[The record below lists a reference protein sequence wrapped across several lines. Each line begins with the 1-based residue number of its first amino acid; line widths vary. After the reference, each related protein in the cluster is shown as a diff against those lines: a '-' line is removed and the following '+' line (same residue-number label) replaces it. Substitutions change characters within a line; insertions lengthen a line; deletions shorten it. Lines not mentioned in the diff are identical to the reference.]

1 MKGTIVRELV
11 RTAAALAIAAAIATT
26 PGVSQAQNEDVSGEI
41 TLMSYAGI
49 FEDQYK
55 QAVIEP
61 FLEEYPNVSINY
73 FTTGNSAQ
81 MLGALRAQQSDPQVD
96 VAIFDAGVALV
107 GNAEGLLSEITVDE
121 VPNLADLHPLA
132 TVQEGYGPAVT
143 FDNLVIIYDTQDV
156 EGSPTSL
163 EELWNEDY
171 DGAVGVSAMPN
182 IQGIALTVMTASMLG
197 EDWTKSIDGAIEKLA
212 ELAPRV
218 QTFDPQPDGYTMVLN
233 DSLVIATGWN
243 ARAQTFREQ
252 SDGRLGVMLP
262 DEGSVFQINAINL
275 VEGAPTLLV
284 RETRAF
290 FANPASGATT
300 TRSPRP
306 LAAMASHSTGR
317 AYRSSTGMR
326 KKPDTCGAC
335 RSSVTTRSAP
345 AASMASAQTRAR
357 IDTRGSSFLSPLA

>member
-1 MKGTIVRELV
+1 MKGTIVRELA
-11 RTAAALAIAAAIATT
+11 RTAAAIAIAAFATA
-26 PGVSQAQNEDVSGEI
+26 PGVSQAQNQDVSGEI
-41 TLMSYAGI
+41 TLMAYAGI

-81 MLGALRAQQSDPQVD
+81 MLGALRAQKSDPQVD

-107 GNAEGLLSEITVDE
+107 GNAEGLLSEISVDE

-163 EELWNEDY
+163 AELWNEEY

-182 IQGIALTVMTASMLG
+182 IQGIALTAMTASMIG

-275 VEGAPTLLV
+275 VEGAK
-284 RETRAF
+284 
-290 FANPASGATT
+290 N
-300 TRSPRP
+300 
-306 LAAMASHSTGR
+306 
-317 AYRSSTGMR
+317 
-326 KKPDTCGAC
+326 K
-335 RSSVTTRSAP
+335 P
-345 AASMASAQTRAR
+345 AALAFINYA
-357 IDTRGSSFLSPLA
+357 LSPEAQKRFTEAMYYAPVNTKAEIDPAALEKTALARMDEMLPLDWAWVAGIRDEWNERWRREVIAAGG